1 MRLSY
6 VLILLGI
13 AIMITGSATTIR
25 PFSTIEFGD
34 VKITDV
40 PTFSATL
47 IFVGIVILLVGVTL
61 YLKGK

>member
-1 MRLSY
+1 ML
-6 VLILLGI
+6 
-13 AIMITGSATTIR
+13 TGSISTLR
-25 PFSTIEFGD
+25 PLSTIEFDD

-47 IFVGIVILLVGVTL
+47 IFVGIVILVIGVTL